1 MDSEWNDGQPIHRQ
15 LRDRLV
21 SLILD
26 GAVQE
31 GEALPSVRTAAAE
44 YRINPL
50 TAMKGFQHLVDEQ
63 LVEVRRGLGMFV
75 LAGARERLRN
85 DERRRFLTEEWP
97 RIHDTVRRLGLS
109 AEDLLGTKPA
119 EKKRHVARD

>member
-26 GAVQE
+26 GLVKE
-31 GEALPSVRTAAAE
+31 GDALPSVRTIAVE

-75 LAGARERLRN
+75 LAGARERLRE
-85 DERRRFLTEEWP
+85 DERRRFLAEEWP
-97 RIHDTVRRLGLS
+97 RIQETIRQLGLS
-109 AEDLLGTKPA
+109 AKDLLDGKPA
-119 EKKRHVARD
+119 EAQ